1 VTSFLPDLCLIDG
14 TLQGVDLHKL
24 DMDDHIDDLHNQR
37 AIPEEGSTENVERA
51 K

>member
-14 TLQGVDLHKL
+14 TLPGVDLHKL
-24 DMDDHIDDLHNQR
+24 DMDDQIDHLHNQR